1 MKKHL
6 MAAAAAVAL
15 MAPGVADAAVVSFTS
30 ITAAWQ
36 NPLPTG
42 SVTGAG
48 TTSTTVSWGVPAS
61 QAGQSAYRF
70 VAAPVPI
77 NVNVPPSPSA
87 LFDLGTFTHFNNP
100 VQAPVMSTV
109 SLNVMTQISVDSA
122 PIGMRNFLFNFT
134 HEETPNQTPCA
145 FPSTTP
151 CADRVSVITASGT
164 GTFSVEDT
172 DYTVEILGFR
182 VTDNGPTLTQFITQ
196 ENQANNAVLVA
207 RVTAASTVVPEPAS
221 LALLGMGLLGLGYAS
236 RRRKAA

>member
-36 NPLPTG
+36 NPAPTG
-42 SVTGAG
+42 TVTTNPAG
-48 TTSTTVSWGVPAS
+48 TTTSVAWGVPAS
-61 QAGQSAYRF
+61 PAGQSSYRF
-70 VAAPVPI
+70 VAAPVPV

-100 VQAPVMSTV
+100 VQAPTMTTV
-109 SLNVMTQISVDSA
+109 DLQVTTAISLNDN
-122 PIGMRNFLFNFT
+122 PIGLRNFLFNFT
-134 HEETPNQTPCA
+134 HEETPNSGTCE

-151 CADRVSVITASGT
+151 CADRVSVITAAGT
-164 GTFSVEDT
+164 GSFTLDDT
-172 DYTVEILGFR
+172 EYTVEIQGFR
-182 VTDNGPTLTQFITQ
+182 VGGEIVSQFITQ

-207 RVTAASTVVPEPAS
+207 RVTERTTVVPEPAS
-221 LALLGMGLLGLGYAS
+221 MALLGMGLLGLGFAS